1 MSTTALGRTRERKA
15 AIKISA
21 LARTRADAPAP
32 AVLAKVTPSKPEEPK
47 DNPLPI
53 YLGLAIAVGGLI
65 ALARSDIRSQREWNE
80 RYREKYKPKP
90 GSYTV
95 GMSPPL
101 EPPSPFHHAPISSP
115 VPTFGAASS
124 GTQDYGD
131 FGEFE
136 EEPEGGDD
144 D

>member
-15 AIKISA
+15 AVKISA
-21 LARTRADAPAP
+21 LARTRADAIVVAP
-32 AVLAKVTPSKPEEPK
+32 SKGVKPEEPK

-90 GSYTV
+90 GSYTA

-101 EPPSPFHHAPISSP
+101 EEPSPFHHAPISFP
-115 VPTFGAASS
+115 VPTSGSGFSS
-124 GTQDYGD
+124 GGGYGSD
-131 FGEFE
+131 FEGFEGEAE
-136 EEPEGGDD
+136 EADD